1 MENIPLTM
9 WLTYTYWTKMII
21 NIFLQVMLQ
30 VPTER
35 FMGQMGI
42 KNHSCVLKNNWI
54 MKKILYLFIAVFA
67 LISCSE
73 EEDDSGNNSEYKES
87 MREFVI
93 GISQYAKGIKPG
105 FIIIP
110 QNGIELVSITSD
122 EAGEPHT
129 TYLNAIDANGQEDL
143 FYGYDND
150 DQATPSTANKYLTAL
165 LNISKNANNTILV
178 TDYCSTHS
186 KMDDSYSKNSNA
198 GYVSFAANQRD
209 LNNIPNYPATIH
221 QENNAAIT
229 SMSQVKNFLYLL
241 DPSNFTDKNSFIS
254 AITATNYDLL
264 IMDLFFDNEEFTLSE
279 INQLKNKANGGKRL
293 VISYMSIGEAED
305 YRYYWQQSWNTSK
318 PSWLDTEN
326 PDWEGNYRV
335 KYWNS
340 DWQSIIY
347 GNNNSYLYK
356 ILNAGFDGVYLD
368 IIDAF
373 EYYE

>member
-1 MENIPLTM
+1 
-9 WLTYTYWTKMII
+9 
-21 NIFLQVMLQ
+21 
-30 VPTER
+30 
-35 FMGQMGI
+35 
-42 KNHSCVLKNNWI
+42 
-54 MKKILYLFIAVFA
+54 MKKTIYLFITLIA
-67 LISCSE
+67 LISCGE
-73 EEDDSGNNSEYKES
+73 DEDDTGNDSEYKEK

-93 GISQYAKGIKPG
+93 GISQYSKAIKPN

-110 QNGIELVSITSD
+110 QNGIELVSVTGDKSG
-122 EAGEPHT
+122 APHT
-129 TYLNAIDANGQEDL
+129 AYLNAIDANGQEDL

-150 DQATPSTANKYLTAL
+150 DEATPSSANKYLTDL
-165 LNISKNANNTILV
+165 LNISKNANNIILV
-178 TDYCSTHS
+178 TDYCSTPS
-186 KMDDSYSKNSNA
+186 KMEDSYLKNNNV

-209 LNNIPNYPATIH
+209 LNNIPNYPVTIH
-221 QENNAAIT
+221 QENNATIA

-241 DPSNFTDKNSFIS
+241 DPSNFANKSSFIS

-264 IMDLFFDNEEFTLSE
+264 IMDLFFDDEEFTLSE

-305 YRYYWQQSWNTSK
+305 YRYYWQQSWNISK
-318 PSWLDTEN
+318 PNWLDTEN
-326 PDWEGNYRV
+326 PDWEGNYKV

-340 DWQSIIY
+340 DWQNIIY
-347 GNNNSYLYK
+347 GNNNSYLNK

>member
-1 MENIPLTM
+1 
-9 WLTYTYWTKMII
+9 
-21 NIFLQVMLQ
+21 
-30 VPTER
+30 
-35 FMGQMGI
+35 
-42 KNHSCVLKNNWI
+42 
-54 MKKILYLFIAVFA
+54 MKKNIYLFIALIA
-67 LISCSE
+67 LISCGE
-73 EEDDSGNNSEYKES
+73 DEDDSGNNSEYKER

-93 GISQYAKGIKPG
+93 GISNYAKAIEPS

-110 QNGIELVSITSD
+110 QNGIELVSETGDDS
-122 EAGEPHT
+122 GEPHT
-129 TYLNAIDANGQEDL
+129 PYLNAIDANGQEDL

-150 DQATPSTANKYLTAL
+150 DQATPSSANKYLTDL
-165 LNISKNANNTILV
+165 LNISKNANNIILV

-186 KMDDSYSKNSNA
+186 KMDDSYLKNKNA

-221 QENNAAIT
+221 QENNATIT

-241 DPSNFTDKNSFIS
+241 DPSNFPDKNSFIS

-326 PDWEGNYRV
+326 PDWEGNYKV